1 MTGTNRARTKKKAH
15 RMIVQPR
22 DLAFLR
28 TLATLGVVDREL
40 FKVVAG
46 FSSTTRAN
54 ARLLQLYR
62 AGLLRRFFLGSGG
75 GRKALYALSIR
86 GAQLVDVPYRGPRR
100 RQGQVLIADFYIQHQ
115 LAINEIYCALKHRPI
130 AVPGV
135 EFVKWQAFHE
145 SVAPS
150 LRLIPD
156 GYVELTAPSGDKLR
170 AFIEVDLGHEGLS
183 VWGEKVRQ
191 YKELGDS
198 GEFKRRF
205 EDGPFRVLV
214 LVNSERRLQSIRK
227 TVRDVTKKIFW
238 FASFESISSNF
249 FASVWLRPAGDQPKP
264 LIETNP

>member
-1 MTGTNRARTKKKAH
+1 
-15 RMIVQPR
+15 MIVQPR

-28 TLATLGVVDREL
+28 ILATLGVVDREL

-62 AGLLRRFFLGSGG
+62 TGLLRRFFLGSGG
-75 GRKALYALSIR
+75 GRKALYALSLR

-100 RQGQVLIADFYIQHQ
+100 RQGEVLIADFYIQHQ
-115 LAINEIYCALKHRPI
+115 LAINEIYCALRHRSIP
-130 AVPGV
+130 VPGV

-150 LRLIPD
+150 LQLIPD
-156 GYVELTAPSGDKLR
+156 GYVVLTTPSGDKVR

-183 VWGEKVRQ
+183 VWGEKARQ

-198 GEFKRRF
+198 EEFKRRF

-214 LVNSERRLQSIRK
+214 LVNSDRRLQTIRK
-227 TVRDVTKKIFW
+227 TISAITERIFW
-238 FASFESISSNF
+238 FATLESTRRNF
-249 FASVWLRPAGDQPKP
+249 FAPVWLRPVGDHPKP
-264 LIETNP
+264 FLEEPL